1 MQDETPRSNT
11 MQQGHVVEVF
21 LHPADSSRIL
31 TVTDSPY
38 CKPGVK
44 REAGVRRCSV
54 IRALV
59 EITRKLYRDYSCAC
73 RDYSYAFHDCSYAL
87 SRLLAL
93 RHFGLPFSPQPQPP
107 ALAAALPTLVRTSA
121 LGTL

>member
-1 MQDETPRSNT
+1 

-59 EITRKLYRDYSCAC
+59 EITRTLITKPRALITITRTLYRHYS
-73 RDYSYAFHDCSYAL
+73 
-87 SRLLAL
+87 
-93 RHFGLPFSPQPQPP
+93 
-107 ALAAALPTLVRTSA
+107 
-121 LGTL
+121 